1 MGRLRR
7 LINFAAPA
15 ILAGALFTAGS
26 GNMQAACNL
35 NSSGGQIKRVIYI
48 TFDNATL
55 FGAGSKEDIAV
66 RAALALP
73 NTPENQPARQEPSTD
88 YLGIAIHCAKGSALC
103 KNHHAR
109 PDPLP
114 IEPGGYGHPGFPNL
128 FNLRATPS
136 LDYATTMI
144 EAGIPVTKV
153 NTLFVIVP
161 DGNDHFVGSK
171 PASVG
176 CDGITVPC
184 TYTLAAE
191 INAALNRLLLTE
203 GGNSSPFAI
212 HNDSAPTMYRR
223 NPLRAFGSWVWMF

>member
-66 RAALALP
+66 KAAL
-73 NTPENQPARQEPSTD
+73 
-88 YLGIAIHCAKGSALC
+88 
-103 KNHHAR
+103 
-109 PDPLP
+109 PLP
-114 IEPGGYGHPGFPNL
+114 DAFGKFFARLAADGF
-128 FNLRATPS
+128 
-136 LDYATTMI
+136 
-144 EAGIPVTKV
+144 TKD

-161 DGNDHFVGSK
+161 DENWV
-171 PASVG
+171 
-176 CDGITVPC
+176 I
-184 TYTLAAE
+184 E
-191 INAALNRLLLTE
+191 
-203 GGNSSPFAI
+203 SPR
-212 HNDSAPTMYRR
+212 T
-223 NPLRAFGSWVWMF
+223 

>member
-55 FGAGSKEDIAV
+55 FGTGSKEDIAV

-88 YLGIAIHCAKGSALC
+88 YLGIAMHCAKGSALC

-114 IEPGGYGHPGFPNL
+114 VEPGGYGHPGFPNL
-128 FNLRATPS
+128 FNPRATPS

-144 EAGIPVTKV
+144 EAGHTGHQGQHAVRDRARWERSFRRQQACLGGLRRHHCALHLYARRRDQCRPQ
-153 NTLFVIVP
+153 
-161 DGNDHFVGSK
+161 
-171 PASVG
+171 PASL
-176 CDGITVPC
+176 DGGRKQ
-184 TYTLAAE
+184 LAVC
-191 INAALNRLLLTE
+191 
-203 GGNSSPFAI
+203 
-212 HNDSAPTMYRR
+212 
-223 NPLRAFGSWVWMF
+223 NP